1 MYYGGMT
8 LFSLLVTIMVAVIV
22 QPVSFWDHLLTNPIF
37 SWIGSRSYAIYVYQF
52 PVMIFFESKFED
64 IANHPVM
71 YPIIEVAIILLIS
84 ELSYRFFEKKTTK
97 FNYTNLFKR
106 RQYIDFNR
114 PLSRK
119 NKKLTQQKRILLP
132 ITILLVF
139 LGSAGIV
146 NSAVVKTN
154 PANHSALAIKLAKN
168 KDEQSKEA
176 SKQKIIAK
184 KAIAA
189 SNSKEKQAA
198 ASSSEATLKSNLPVD
213 KQFEAYNLSQSE
225 LQKAQTTPLTAI
237 GDSVMLACQP
247 DLLKVFPKMYINAA
261 VSRQAAAAIPLL
273 QNLAQQ
279 HLLASNVLIGLGTNG
294 PIQPNTMQQIMA
306 TIGSNRQVYWVN
318 VHVPTRSWQDQVNSF
333 LDTATKEYH
342 NLKIIN
348 WYEHSNNQSQWFY
361 SDQTHPNNVGEMYYA
376 SFIAKQIVS

>member
-1 MYYGGMT
+1 MN
-8 LFSLLVTIMVAVIV
+8 SLIV
-22 QPVSFWDHLLTNPIF
+22 FL
-37 SWIGSRSYAIYVYQF
+37 
-52 PVMIFFESKFED
+52 K
-64 IANHPVM
+64 
-71 YPIIEVAIILLIS
+71 
-84 ELSYRFFEKKTTK
+84 KKTTK

-279 HLLASNVLIGLGTNG
+279 HLLAANVLIGLGTNG